1 MTVAPTCTV
10 ARKRSGFS
18 RRLCSARAPRR
29 PDSMSSCTR
38 DERTVTTAISAPASR
53 PLARIRP
60 RMIHSSP
67 LIRLR
72 SVALLPDLV
81 QAHALELLH
90 ELHEVA
96 DHRLPHGF
104 ALLAAGARRVA
115 HDAAARD
122 ARRARE
128 PLHRARGV

>member
-18 RRLCSARAPRR
+18 RRACRARAPRR
-29 PDSMSSCTR
+29 PDSISSCSR
-38 DERTVTTAISAPASR
+38 LERTVTTAISAPASR
-53 PLARIRP
+53 PLARISP

-67 LIRLR
+67 LITLP

-90 ELHEVA
+90 ELDQVA
-96 DHRLPHGF
+96 DHRLPHGL
-104 ALLAAGARRVA
+104 ALLARGARGVA
-115 HDAAARD
+115 HDAAARE
-122 ARRARE
+122 ARGARA
-128 PLHRARGV
+128 PLH